1 MNQLNSFV
9 VINALP
15 KFVCWTIFEWEACT
29 EILRA
34 ASLLLY
40 LLGKDMEVLT
50 SIPVYTKAFS
60 AEVDA
65 GFGFVIK
72 GDVLFCSNFKLKMSK
87 GALNIAHLTL

>member
-1 MNQLNSFV
+1 
-9 VINALP
+9 
-15 KFVCWTIFEWEACT
+15 
-29 EILRA
+29 
-34 ASLLLY
+34 
-40 LLGKDMEVLT
+40 MEVLT